1 MEWHIAIA
9 CRARRVTDRVRA
21 VPGAADRP
29 FFVGLGVVLAGAL
42 LTFAPS
48 LLGDFVWDDQLLIVA
63 NERVRH
69 LSELPHVFDRSFWDI
84 SLASA
89 DVRGGAYYRPL
100 IAAALVLEFQLF
112 GLRAWGYHAVNVALH
127 LACTALAA
135 RWLLTRLRSDDPPA
149 PSPVAAALIG
159 AALFAL
165 HPSRVES
172 VAWISGCTDLWA
184 TLFALGALSAWQ
196 RSSGARG
203 AAIAA
208 VLTLAAA
215 LCKES
220 VLLLPIVLVIERGR
234 RPWRDLALP
243 VVAVTVVVVAR
254 FAALG
259 TTGVN
264 PAADE
269 PALSAI
275 ARVLSSIGHLAR
287 LVVAP
292 WPPTVMPAFFHFDAA
307 GALVYEPWSIALG
320 AACVVLTLAFW
331 IASRRRPPLAP
342 WARDLAL
349 VVLALLPAIN
359 LVPLRLQSLV
369 SPRFLYLP
377 MLGVAALVARALSRV
392 PTAQTRVATLA
403 SGAALVLCAS
413 LVVQHTAAFA
423 SSADLWSWEVDQNP
437 DNHFALKALSIAR
450 TRQQRH
456 DEALQLSLRAFAAA
470 GRLHAHQAQVDR
482 ALDVVSR
489 VSDLTPEA
497 DQPTLTAI
505 RSFLEAFAAD
515 RSGPAELT
523 ARTIHLRLSLNAAD
537 RDGRV
542 RHAWRIPYA
551 IALARTLRYRE
562 AEETLRAILR
572 DQARDSLAWRNL
584 LLVTACQERWDDAAA
599 ACVPALAANPTD
611 VGARHLCDAVA
622 AAART
627 SRALP
632 PDPIDS
638 LVARSNLLLSVGARE
653 LVRRLVGPVAEQHPE
668 RRDLALILVRADLA
682 DGLLDRARGQLDALR
697 ALGSTP
703 ETDAIRAELDRR
715 SGQ

>member
-9 CRARRVTDRVRA
+9 CRARRTTDRVRG
-21 VPGAADRP
+21 VSGVVDRR
-29 FFVGLGVVLAGAL
+29 FVVGLGVVLGAAL

-48 LLGDFVWDDQLLIVA
+48 LLGDFVWDDQLLIVT

-69 LSELPHVFDRSFWDI
+69 LGELPHVFNRSFWDI

-89 DVRGGAYYRPL
+89 DVRGGSYYRPL
-100 IAAALVLEFQLF
+100 IAAAIVLEFQLF

-135 RWLLTRLRSDDPPA
+135 RWLLTRLREDDPAA

-159 AALFAL
+159 AALFAV

-184 TLFALGALSAWQ
+184 TLFALGALSVWQ

-203 AAIAA
+203 AALAA
-208 VLTLAAA
+208 ALTLAAA

-220 VLLLPIVLVIERGR
+220 VLLLPMFLVVERRR

-243 VVAVTVVVVAR
+243 VLAVALVVVAR

-259 TTGVN
+259 VTAVN
-264 PAADE
+264 PSADE
-269 PALSAI
+269 PTVSAI
-275 ARVLSSIGHLAR
+275 ARVLSSVGHLAR
-287 LVVAP
+287 LVIAP
-292 WPPTVMPAFFHFDAA
+292 WPPTVMPAFFRFDAA
-307 GALVYEPWSIALG
+307 GALVYESWSVALG
-320 AACVVLTLAFW
+320 AACVVVTLALW
-331 IASRRRPPLAP
+331 IASRRRPSLAP
-342 WARDLAL
+342 WSRDLAL
-349 VVLALLPAIN
+349 VALALLPAIN

-450 TRQQRH
+450 TRQHRPDQ
-456 DEALQLSLRAFAAA
+456 ALQLSLRAFAAA

-489 VSDLTPEA
+489 LSDLTPEA
-497 DQPTLTAI
+497 DQATLTAI
-505 RSFLEAFAAD
+505 RTFLEAFAPD

-523 ARTIHLRLSLNAAD
+523 TRTLHLRLALNAAD

-562 AEETLRAILR
+562 AEETLRTIVR
-572 DQARDSLAWRNL
+572 DQPRDSLAWRNL
-584 LLVTACQERWDDAAA
+584 LLVTACQERWDDAAT
-599 ACVPALAANPTD
+599 ACAPALAANPTD
-611 VGARHLCDAVA
+611 AGARHLCDAIA
-622 AAART
+622 TAART
-627 SRALP
+627 SRSLPADPVNAL
-632 PDPIDS
+632 
-638 LVARSNLLLSVGARE
+638 VTRSNLLLSVGARE
-653 LVRRLVGPVAEQHPE
+653 LVRRLVGPAAAIHPD
-668 RRDLALILVRADLA
+668 RRDLALLLVRADLA

-697 ALGSTP
+697 PLGSTP
-703 ETDAIRAELDRR
+703 ETNAIRAELDRR
-715 SGQ
+715 SGR